1 MTKAEYEKMVLH
13 QFKSLQ
19 GAYNA
24 IKPLE
29 GLNTE
34 YNTNIDKAMR
44 ALRNGMFGKP
54 GGKNERS

>member
-19 GAYNA
+19 AAYNA
-24 IKPLE
+24 ILPLE
-29 GLNTE
+29 GLNTK
-34 YNTNIDKAMR
+34 YNANIDRAMR

-54 GGKNERS
+54 GGK